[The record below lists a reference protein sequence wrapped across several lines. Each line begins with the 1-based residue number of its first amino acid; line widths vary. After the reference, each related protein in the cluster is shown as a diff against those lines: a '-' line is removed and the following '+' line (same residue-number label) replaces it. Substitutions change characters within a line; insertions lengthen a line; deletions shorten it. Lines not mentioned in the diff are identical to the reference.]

1 MVTRLELPNMPI
13 PELIVGVRSLPQGY
27 EFHFTPAT
35 DPEIA
40 LCGAEVSP
48 TQIPPNFYGIDS
60 AIEGRWC
67 ERCDALRKAAM
78 RAAIVLPVEP
88 GDAPCV

>member
-1 MVTRLELPNMPI
+1 MPI

-27 EFHFTPAT
+27 EFHFSPAPC
-35 DPEIA
+35 PESA

-67 ERCDALRKAAM
+67 QLCETLRKAAV
-78 RAAIVLPVEP
+78 RAATVPQTVP

>member
-1 MVTRLELPNMPI
+1 MPI
-13 PELIVGVRSLPQGY
+13 PELSVGVRSLPQGY
-27 EFHFTPAT
+27 EFHFTTAAN
-35 DPEIA
+35 PEIA
-40 LCGAEVSP
+40 LCGVEVSP

-67 ERCDALRKAAM
+67 EQCEALRKAAM
-78 RAAIVLPVEP
+78 RAAIVLPAAP

>member
-1 MVTRLELPNMPI
+1 MPI

-27 EFHFTPAT
+27 EFHFSDVTT
-35 DPEIA
+35 RDRA
-40 LCGAEVSP
+40 LCGAEVEP

-67 ERCDALRKAAM
+67 ERCEALRKAAKHD
-78 RAAIVLPVEP
+78 ATTTETLP